1 MHQRNSPRTTQHW
14 SKSHVTRASRFC
26 RDQCCNSMSHT
37 KGKWLWSTRVQMMS
51 RSSIKCCRTIGILRQ
66 REGNWEE
73 QRDPCSLSL
82 ITSNDSRQCV
92 CKTSSSIVLLPWR
105 QTCQVTKWSILC
117 FEQIDQ
123 WFTYKQ
129 HIKAVDF
136 VVHGH
141 FFRIEQSMSREAVFD
156 IEVNSLIAIISIRI
170 TTGKKASKKTW
181 CKWFS
186 FHRTSVQTLRAIH
199 RLETTTAVSWGISL
213 CRQIVMQVYE
223 QYRKM

>member
-141 FFRIEQSMSREAVFD
+141 FFELNNQCQERQS
-156 IEVNSLIAIISIRI
+156 L
-170 TTGKKASKKTW
+170 TW
-181 CKWFS
+181 KSTPWLQLFPWE
-186 FHRTSVQTLRAIH
+186 L
-199 RLETTTAVSWGISL
+199 RLERKRPRRPDASDSL
-213 CRQIVMQVYE
+213 SIEPACKR
-223 QYRKM
+223 